1 MKDPYD
7 FLLSGADT
15 GALRD
20 ELIRLAEENHLTY
33 VQDAAGNLLV
43 RQPANHYPIKTVK
56 VLLQGSSRQAI
67 AFMCEAVANP
77 PDHSPALELLVT
89 NVNENGR
96 SSLPYFDVKQ
106 LEARYMINLDGNN
119 ERYVISSCSGLVR
132 LIFDTDIYRT
142 QLMHDMIP
150 VEVRIFGLRGGH
162 GARDIHLGGGNAIKL
177 MGEFLFGWYNYS
189 IETQLVCIMGGSPFS
204 GIPSECSARLW
215 IRQDQK
221 EDMDRGCWWFG
232 EDLAKRYGM
241 SDPYARIEVSY
252 PDYSGNTT
260 EWSPMSM
267 DETGRILSFL
277 NMAPNGVI
285 SMDADQAVE
294 TSCNMRMIVTRKDRF
309 EIEVSVRSFDDD
321 QKDALREKWELIAEM
336 NRLHFRSFGD
346 FPSWKHKNE
355 SDILD
360 KYCSVYK
367 EQNGES
373 PDTGAIHSENA
384 CMVIV
389 EAIPGMDAISIG
401 VDQVDG
407 NPDRDSMYRVWQ
419 VLLELA
425 AADILPERE

>member
-1 MKDPYD
+1 
-7 FLLSGADT
+7 
-15 GALRD
+15 
-20 ELIRLAEENHLTY
+20 
-33 VQDAAGNLLV
+33 
-43 RQPANHYPIKTVK
+43 
-56 VLLQGSSRQAI
+56 
-67 AFMCEAVANP
+67 
-77 PDHSPALELLVT
+77 
-89 NVNENGR
+89 
-96 SSLPYFDVKQ
+96 
-106 LEARYMINLDGNN
+106 
-119 ERYVISSCSGLVR
+119 
-132 LIFDTDIYRT
+132 
-142 QLMHDMIP
+142 
-150 VEVRIFGLRGGH
+150 
-162 GARDIHLGGGNAIKL
+162 
-177 MGEFLFGWYNYS
+177 
-189 IETQLVCIMGGSPFS
+189 
-204 GIPSECSARLW
+204 
-215 IRQDQK
+215 
-221 EDMDRGCWWFG
+221 
-232 EDLAKRYGM
+232 
-241 SDPYARIEVSY
+241 
-252 PDYSGNTT
+252 
-260 EWSPMSM
+260 M